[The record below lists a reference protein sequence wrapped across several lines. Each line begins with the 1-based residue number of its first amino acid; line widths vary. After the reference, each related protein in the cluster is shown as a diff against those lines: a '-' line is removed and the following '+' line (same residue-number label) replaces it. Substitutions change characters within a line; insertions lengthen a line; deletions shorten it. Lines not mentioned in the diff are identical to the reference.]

1 MLARGRPKV
10 VITDHVYPTME
21 YEKALLEGF
30 GAECEIHQCRSE
42 GDVLRAGNGADVLM
56 VTYAPIT
63 RRVLSSLGSLKLIVR
78 HGAGYD
84 NVDLRAAT
92 EMGVMVANVPRFGGE
107 EVADHSIALLL
118 ALLRK
123 LPALD
128 GLAKAGRW
136 GEWHSALPLPALDG
150 LTLGILGFG
159 RIGQQVAR
167 KAKAAF
173 GMNVITYHPRRD
185 PREILASGAEPVG
198 FEDLFRKADA
208 LSIHLP
214 LTEETFHLVGEE
226 ELRMMKPTA
235 VLVNAGRGR
244 VVDGRALYKAL
255 KEGWIAGAGLD
266 VMEEEP
272 PDPKDPLLT
281 LSNVIITPHVA
292 WYSERALRDLQERAA
307 REAIRVLSGGLPENL
322 LNPEALRAK
331 GPRRKY

>member
-1 MLARGRPKV
+1 LTGGRPKV
-10 VITDHVYPTME
+10 VITDHVYPTLE
-21 YEKALLEGF
+21 YGRAVLEGF
-30 GAECEIHQCRSE
+30 GASCEIHQCGSE
-42 GDVLRAGNGADVLM
+42 EDVLRAGSGADALI

-63 RRVLSSLGSLKLIVR
+63 RRVLSGLGSLKLVVR
-78 HGAGYD
+78 QGTGYD
-84 NVDLRAAT
+84 NVDLEAAT
-92 EMGVMVANVPRFGGE
+92 EMGIMVANVPRFGGE

-159 RIGQQVAR
+159 KVGQQVAR

-173 GMNVITYHPRRD
+173 GMEIIAHHPRRG
-185 PREILASGAEPVG
+185 REELLAAGARPVG
-198 FEDLFRKADA
+198 FGELFRESDA

-214 LTEETFHLVGEE
+214 LTGETFHLVGEE

-235 VLVNAGRGR
+235 VLVNAGRGK
-244 VVDGRALYKAL
+244 VVDGRALYRAL
-255 KEGWIAGAGLD
+255 KEGWISGAGLD

-281 LSNVIITPHVA
+281 LPNVMITPHVA
-292 WYSERALRDLQERAA
+292 WYSERSLRDLQERAA
-307 REAIRVLSGGLPENL
+307 REVVRVLSGGLPENL
-322 LNPEALRAK
+322 LNPGALERA
-331 GPRRKY
+331 RRS

>member
-1 MLARGRPKV
+1 LARGRPKV
-10 VITDHVYPTME
+10 VVTDHVYPTME
-21 YEKALLEGF
+21 YGRALLEGF
-30 GAECEIHQCRSE
+30 GAECEIHQCKSE
-42 GDVLRAGNGADVLM
+42 EDILRAGSGAEVLI

-63 RRVLSSLGSLKLIVR
+63 RRVLSGLKSLKLVVR
-78 HGAGYD
+78 QGAGYD

-136 GEWHSALPLPALDG
+136 SDWHSALPLPALDE

-159 RIGQQVAR
+159 RIGRKVAR
-167 KAKAAF
+167 KAKVAF
-173 GMNVITYHPRRD
+173 GMRVITHHPRMGRE
-185 PREILASGAEPVG
+185 EILAAGAEPVG
-198 FEDLFRKADA
+198 FDDLFRESDA

-214 LTEETFHLVGEE
+214 LTEETFHLVGER

-235 VLVNAGRGR
+235 VLVNAGRGK
-244 VVDGRALYKAL
+244 VVDGRALHRAL
-255 KEGWIAGAGLD
+255 VEGWISGAGLD

-272 PDPKDPLLT
+272 PDPRDPLLG
-281 LSNVIITPHVA
+281 LPNVIITPHVA

-322 LNPEALRAK
+322 LNPEALR
-331 GPRRKY
+331 RRRP